1 MKILLPI
8 CTKVHI
14 VMWYIN
20 NILYI
25 YIVLLRDLNY
35 YSQIGFSLQYINNNF
50 RRCYTFI
57 IRQCNLYYYYSLFSF
72 NRSQECSKVLTHN
85 WNYDIKYVHRE
96 RALIFSALVSLKVSR
111 NTSLILSNWHLLSW
125 PQMLGLISFKPGG
138 VTGVTSDSHC
148 NSGTWSTASALL
160 PETEA
165 MSWSDLFQ
173 KYSKQLNHQITFKL
187 ISITFFN

>member
-1 MKILLPI
+1 M
-8 CTKVHI
+8 
-14 VMWYIN
+14 
-20 NILYI
+20 LYF
-25 YIVLLRDLNY
+25 YHKAMQPL
-35 YSQIGFSLQYINNNF
+35 
-50 RRCYTFI
+50 
-57 IRQCNLYYYYSLFSF
+57 YSLFSF

-96 RALIFSALVSLKVSR
+96 RALILIGLSALVSLKVSR

>member
-8 CTKVHI
+8 CTKVQQFSTL
-14 VMWYIN
+14 
-20 NILYI
+20 LYF
-25 YIVLLRDLNY
+25 YHKAMQPL
-35 YSQIGFSLQYINNNF
+35 
-50 RRCYTFI
+50 
-57 IRQCNLYYYYSLFSF
+57 YSLFSF

-85 WNYDIKYVHRE
+85 WNYIKYVHRE
-96 RALIFSALVSLKVSR
+96 GALILICLSALVSLKVSR

-138 VTGVTSDSHC
+138 VTRVTSDSHC

>member
-1 MKILLPI
+1 MKILPPI

-25 YIVLLRDLNY
+25 SIVLLRDLNY

-57 IRQCNLYYYYSLFSF
+57 IRQCNLYIRYSLS
-72 NRSQECSKVLTHN
+72 SQKCSKVLTHN

-96 RALIFSALVSLKVSR
+96 RALILIGLSALVSLKVSR
-111 NTSLILSNWHLLSW
+111 NTSLVLSNWHLLSW
-125 PQMLGLISFKPGG
+125 PQMFGLISFKPGG
-138 VTGVTSDSHC
+138 VTRVTSDSHC

-165 MSWSDLFQ
+165 MSSSDLFQ